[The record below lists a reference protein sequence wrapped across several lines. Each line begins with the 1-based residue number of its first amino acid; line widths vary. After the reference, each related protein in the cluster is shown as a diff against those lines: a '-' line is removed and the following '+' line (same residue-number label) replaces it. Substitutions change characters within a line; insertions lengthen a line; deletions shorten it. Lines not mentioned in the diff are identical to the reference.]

1 MSPYTFAL
9 MLSIAILVLMVGLLR
24 TRRMRE
30 KYAVWWT
37 LLAVAVLVLA
47 LNPRVLEWAAH
58 LVGINE
64 PTNLLFLASG
74 SVLFAV
80 CIQFSTEL
88 SSLYEDRRV
97 LSEEV
102 AILRLEMRRLSD
114 RVAVL
119 GTDVPVGPLPAR
131 VDSAVVDSTVVDSAV
146 VNSVGGTSAA
156 RMTGVN
162 EAR

>member
-9 MLSIAILVLMVGLLR
+9 MLSIATLVLMVGLLR

-47 LNPRVLEWAAH
+47 LNPRVLEWTAH

-97 LSEEV
+97 LSEEL
-102 AILRLEMRRLSD
+102 AILRLEVRHLSD

-119 GTDVPVGPLPAR
+119 RTDVPVGPFPAAGNPAADLTQCR
-131 VDSAVVDSTVVDSAV
+131 VAGYVALGPDRCQRGTV
-146 VNSVGGTSAA
+146 NPG
-156 RMTGVN
+156 
-162 EAR
+162 